1 MKTFAVALVVSF
13 VVLVIIEKTS
23 IASSIG
29 L

>member
-1 MKTFAVALVVSF
+1 MKTFVIASVVSF
-13 VVLVIIEKTS
+13 VVLVIVAKTS